1 MYTRFILPNIG
12 KPSKLK
18 VVPKQYGN
26 IEQADW
32 DKFVEHRLSDKFKGM
47 SESAKASRA
56 KHKYPHRMG
65 RAGYVGLRK
74 KMIKNKEIREDEVP
88 TRSVMWCKARETKDG
103 GYEDDELK
111 DKVDEIVN
119 HEKEIHDGSLKL
131 EHGTDAL
138 TLVLGKEHPGCVRG
152 VGKGM
157 TPTRYWNLPR
167 RRGSSRNCTL
177 QRQLD
182 DEKRENAEKVGG
194 LQKQLQ
200 DQDHVIKEQGQK
212 LKDQDHVIKEQGQVM
227 KAILAHLSSKGIGLP
242 DLEVPLNM
250 SSDGQNS
257 LKSGLPASHETPA
270 TSNHSDRSVQD
281 DTIAKSSKR
290 PRKSSAVDHQP
301 LFEDTRVAIS
311 SPSQVLIDEGSVNI
325 KCKLAYPD
333 LRNIVAHGTII
344 YSSSRQNVHGV
355 SLQAD
360 CYKVSIDKT
369 IKPAAFLPIQSR
381 EHKTV
386 EEAYKSFVAWPKSLV
401 IPDSKVPQTTSGEH
415 KEQEKQ
421 NKKTKRSFIT
431 VNQLKVP
438 KHTRSTSNKK
448 NIDLDDA

>member
-26 IEQADW
+26 IEQAVW
-32 DKFVEHRLSDKFKGM
+32 DKFVEHTLSDKFK
-47 SESAKASRA
+47 
-56 KHKYPHRMG
+56 
-65 RAGYVGLRK
+65 
-74 KMIKNKEIREDEVP
+74 IKNKEIREDEVP

-138 TLVLGKEHPGCVRG
+138 TLVLGKEHPGRVRG

-212 LKDQDHVIKEQGQVM
+212 LKDQDHVIKEQGQLM

-250 SSDGQNS
+250 SSDGQN
-257 LKSGLPASHETPA
+257 
-270 TSNHSDRSVQD
+270 
-281 DTIAKSSKR
+281 
-290 PRKSSAVDHQP
+290 
-301 LFEDTRVAIS
+301 
-311 SPSQVLIDEGSVNI
+311 I

-344 YSSSRQNVHGV
+344 YSSSQQNVHGV

-438 KHTRSTSNKK
+438 KHTRS
-448 NIDLDDA
+448 